1 MTLQQATRIE
11 FPDTTNCST
20 PGEYAAAYGQ
30 AGIPVFPVVMVPKG
44 DAEGGFH
51 KRPHT
56 ILNEGGRGRSEGG
69 FKYATTDPKQISGW
83 WTEAPDAAIGW
94 FPGACGL
101 VVLDADGPEGVASL
115 FDAAGGT
122 LDLTTTFQIRTSGKG
137 GGWHVVFDR
146 DGLEGCI
153 GNGSLKDIEGEA
165 RGDRGYGML
174 PDGGSYYEA
183 KSVTRSVAPL
193 PEWAQKALPWDTSN
207 SHPSIVDV
215 TEADEDA
222 WIASHTGTGTSQ
234 GQTVVAECVT
244 NMKAATAGDVKTGR
258 HPTMNS
264 EVAGL
269 LSYVQ
274 HHRAHIDIAEAKAV
288 LRDTF
293 TDLFGASERWQAG
306 NDFDRFWRD
315 VVARRVAEDG
325 PPPSETITTA
335 ERHGGPQPVD
345 LHAVLAAGLTQIV
358 PDVFW
363 RQDARALLYR
373 GRLNVI
379 FGTPEAGKTW
389 IGLIAIADLV
399 KDAART
405 GKGIDAVFFDFED
418 DATSYLT
425 RMRDAGADPKDV
437 AKHTSYYSMATPI
450 QTIEAGFPGADTA
463 DLIVV
468 DTTNSAMTLDDLDPL
483 GNKDALTFINH
494 VRALKKGSDA
504 AWLLMDHE
512 PISTGA
518 GRRQAIGAQSK
529 LGAVDGAQ
537 YRAFAVQQPRPG
549 HRGAIALYLTKDRP
563 GGVRQWA
570 ANPDEHGIQ
579 HAATIFMNPI
589 GTENRFTFEIVEP
602 QGVEGDAILRA
613 TILDVTGEWSSKNQI
628 EELVRGQGVKRRA
641 TAIRDTVVVLA
652 AEGLLDQEAKGNYV
666 QYRKVAEIPRPTS
679 GRTPSSQIGTNQPFD
694 EGENVDPVW
703 ENRVVR
709 RPRDEADAP
718 TSSHSIPM
726 DGTKGTNEALPD
738 PF

>member
-1 MTLQQATRIE
+1 MAEKPEGERHAALYTIARIL
-11 FPDTTNCST
+11 
-20 PGEYAAAYGQ
+20 G
-30 AGIPVFPVVMVPKG
+30 
-44 DAEGGFH
+44 
-51 KRPHT
+51 
-56 ILNEGGRGRSEGG
+56 
-69 FKYATTDPKQISGW
+69 
-83 WTEAPDAAIGW
+83 
-94 FPGACGL
+94 GL
-101 VVLDADGPEGVASL
+101 VAS
-115 FDAAGGT
+115 GH
-122 LDLTTTFQIRTSGKG
+122 LTRDQI
-137 GGWHVVFDR
+137 HAQ
-146 DGLEGCI
+146 L
-153 GNGSLKDIEGEA
+153 
-165 RGDRGYGML
+165 
-174 PDGGSYYEA
+174 YEA
-183 KSVTRSVAPL
+183 
-193 PEWAQKALPWDTSN
+193 AQRN
-207 SHPSIVDV
+207 
-215 TEADEDA
+215 
-222 WIASHTGTGTSQ
+222 
-234 GQTVVAECVT
+234 
-244 NMKAATAGDVKTGR
+244 
-258 HPTMNS
+258 
-264 EVAGL
+264 GL
-269 LSYVQ
+269 
-274 HHRAHIDIAEAKAV
+274 A
-288 LRDTF
+288 
-293 TDLFGASERWQAG
+293 
-306 NDFDRFWRD
+306 
-315 VVARRVAEDG
+315 AEDG
-325 PPPSETITTA
+325 DRNIYKTISDGVAKGVSDGPDPDHHETGDSIPYTLPPKGFTNGAPGRLCSWCKGTA
-335 ERHGGPQPVD
+335 EYLWRTPTGGEALCDTCREKHTKHASDLRRGPQPVD

-363 RQDARALLYR
+363 RQDARALMYR

-405 GKGIDAVFFDFED
+405 GKGIVAVFFDFED

-579 HAATIFMNPI
+579 HAATIFMNPT
-589 GTENRFTFEIVEP
+589 GTENGFTFSIVES

-628 EELVRGQGVKRRA
+628 EELVRGQGIKRRA

-666 QYRKVAEIPRPTS
+666 QYRKVAEPPRPGL
-679 GRTPSSQIGTNQPFD
+679 GRTPSSQTGTNQPFD
-694 EGENVDPVW
+694 EGKNVDPVR

-726 DGTKGTNEALPD
+726 DGTKGTNEALADDELPD
-738 PF
+738 PW